1 MFYPDKIKSIK
12 ETDKVLEI
20 GPGSL
25 PHPRSDIFLE
35 LNFESAEKEREQRG
49 KAEKIEFS
57 KPVVYYDGGAFPFED
72 NEFDYIICSH
82 VLEHVDDVDFFLS
95 ELKRVA
101 PKGYLEYPRIYYD
114 YLFNYNCHKNFIL
127 KRDDIVYWMTKE
139 DVNFNLFYPIQTF
152 FYDVK
157 HKNHFH
163 HFEQKLNTY
172 LFEGYE
178 WDSNIIESKRTNDI
192 NDVCLKID
200 KKSIPVIEIQEFE
213 ELYKNHFHEYISI
226 MSRQFK
232 RKPFKFLAD
241 VFRGKY
247 GKK

>member
-1 MFYPDKIKSIK
+1 MFFQDKLESIK

-35 LNFESAEKEREQRG
+35 LSFENDERAREQREN
-49 KAEKIEFS
+49 AEIIELK
-57 KPVVYYDGGAFPFED
+57 KPVVYYDGGKFPFKD
-72 NEFDYIICSH
+72 NEFDYVICSH
-82 VLEHVDDVDFFLS
+82 VLEHVDNVDFFVS

-127 KRDDIVYWMTKE
+127 KKDDIIHWITKE
-139 DVNFNLFYPIQTF
+139 DLNFNVFYPVQTLFY
-152 FYDVK
+152 DLK
-157 HKNHFH
+157 HKNHFY
-163 HFEQKLNTY
+163 HFERDVAKI

-178 WDSNIIESKRTNDI
+178 WQRENIKTLKTTDI

-200 KKSIPVIEIQEFE
+200 KETLPLIDIDN
-213 ELYKNHFHEYISI
+213 LYKQHFYEYLDIVFREI
-226 MSRQFK
+226 K
-232 RKPFKFLAD
+232 RKPFKFLLNLI
-241 VFRGKY
+241 RGKY